1 MKKLKLLTSSVLF
14 SLLTI
19 SALAQV
25 TVKGTVVD
33 SKSNEPLIGAAVTI
47 EGTTVGISTNLD
59 GTFELTADEGTKTL
73 LFSYIGYDALKKEV
87 NLSGSTVD
95 LGTVGL
101 VSNVVGLEEV
111 MIVSSIAKDRETPV
125 SISTI
130 DPIVIQEKLGTQEF
144 PEILKTTPSIYTSK
158 EGGGFGDAST
168 YVRGFDSNNVG
179 VLINGIPVNGMENGK
194 VYWSN
199 WAGLS
204 DVAQTI
210 QVQRGLGASKLGLS
224 SVGGTINIIT
234 KSTDAKKGGVIKS
247 TVGHDGRRKNVFVVS
262 TGLMD
267 NGWAVTLRGT
277 MDKGDG
283 YVKGTNHEGYSYFMN
298 VAKRIND
305 DHRLSFMVFGAP
317 QWHNQRGN
325 KHTIQ
330 QYREHKDEIKYNSD
344 YGIRE
349 GKIYGGA
356 YGYNYYHKPV
366 MQLNHYWNVNEESL
380 LATSL
385 YASFGVGGGRRVD
398 GSQRGWLSYDRYTGK
413 PSGNIMLTGAG
424 LLDFDRVE
432 RENAKYL
439 VKGSQA
445 VISNSVN
452 NHDWYGIL
460 STLSTT
466 WNVFKVTAGFDGR
479 YYKGYHYKE
488 IDDLL
493 GGNFFLDN
501 SDKNREATTKLKEGD
516 KFSYYN
522 IGEVA
527 YAGLFGQLEY
537 VSDFYSGFLSVAV
550 SNKSYRRVDYFNY
563 KPGEQKSDWQNF
575 LPWSIKAGFN
585 YNINDYHNV
594 FVNGG
599 YVQRTPYFNSV
610 FLNYKNEIN
619 NDVTYEKIITT
630 EIGYGFKSK
639 HFNAKATLY
648 RTNWRDRGLV
658 RRLAGQSFNITG
670 LNQLHQGIEVEATY
684 KPFSKLMVKGMLSV
698 GDWRYQDDVKFRAF
712 DDNQNLEGEFNAYI
726 KDVHVGNSAQTTAAL
741 IVNYEVL
748 PKLRV
753 GLDYVY
759 YANNY
764 SQFNPANRG
773 SVADKGVDAWKLP
786 NVGIVDMNFNYK
798 FKVGKLNASIFGNVN
813 NLLDTE
819 YVSKADDGRAHDA
832 KSALVYYGF
841 GRTWS
846 TGIRIKF

>member
-59 GTFELTADEGTKTL
+59 GTFELTAEEGTKTL
-73 LFSYIGYDALKKEV
+73 VFSYIGYDPLKKEV
-87 NLSGSTVD
+87 KLSGSTVD

-101 VSNVVGLEEV
+101 ASNVVGLEEV

-130 DPIVIQEKLGTQEF
+130 DPLIIQEKLGTQEF

-179 VLINGIPVNGMENGK
+179 VLINGIPVNDMENGK

-234 KSTDAKKGGVIKS
+234 KSTDAKKGGIFKT
-247 TVGHDGRRKNVFVVS
+247 TVGNDGRRKSVFVAS

-267 NGWAVTLRGT
+267 NGWAVTVRGT

-317 QWHNQRGN
+317 QWHNQRGRQMLISEYKNSKDGIKHN
-325 KHTIQ
+325 K
-330 QYREHKDEIKYNSD
+330 Y

-349 GKIYGGA
+349 GKVYGGA

-366 MQLNHYWNVNEESL
+366 MQLNHYWNLNEESL
-380 LATSL
+380 LSTSV
-385 YASFGVGGGRRVD
+385 YGSFGRGGGRRTSGD
-398 GSQRGWLSYDRYTGK
+398 GIGY
-413 PSGNIMLTGAG
+413 GADG
-424 LLDFDRVE
+424 LLDFDSTI
-432 RENAKYL
+432 
-439 VKGSQA
+439 KGNSESPITGSNT
-445 VISNSVN
+445 VIANSVN
-452 NHDWYGIL
+452 SHDWYGVL
-460 STLSTT
+460 STLTT
-466 WNVFKVTAGFDGR
+466 NWNVFKVTAGVDGR
-479 YYKGYHYKE
+479 YYKGFHYRE

-493 GGNFFLDN
+493 GGKFFLDSSN
-501 SDKNREATTKLKEGD
+501 KNRDANAKLGVDD
-516 KFSYYN
+516 KISYYN
-522 IGEVA
+522 VGEVL
-527 YAGLFGQLEY
+527 YTGVFGQLEY
-537 VSDFYSGFLSVAV
+537 VSEIYSGFLSAAI

-563 KPGEQKSDWQNF
+563 TPENQKSEWQNF
-575 LPWSIKAGFN
+575 LPWSIKGGFN
-585 YNINDYHNV
+585 YNLNDYHNV
-594 FVNGG
+594 FINAG
-599 YVQRTPYFNSV
+599 YVQRTPFFGNV
-610 FLNYKNEIN
+610 FLNYTNEIN
-619 NDVTYEKIITT
+619 EKVRYEKIITT
-630 EIGYGFKSK
+630 ELGYGYKSK
-639 HFNAKATLY
+639 HFEAKATIY

-658 RRLAGQSFNITG
+658 RSLAGEVANIAG
-670 LNQLHQGIEVEATY
+670 LNQLHQGLEIETTY
-684 KPFSKLMVKGMLSV
+684 KPISKLTIKGMLSI
-698 GDWRYQDDVKFRAF
+698 GDWKYQDDVKFQLF
-712 DDNQNLEGEFNAYI
+712 DDEQNLLGEFNAYI
-726 KDVHVGNSAQTTAAL
+726 KDVHVGNSAQNSAAVV
-741 IVNYEVL
+741 VNYEVL
-748 PKLRV
+748 PKLRI

-759 YANNY
+759 HSNHYAD
-764 SQFNPANRG
+764 FDPTNRG
-773 SVADKGVDAWKLP
+773 NIADKGVDAWKIP
-786 NVGIVDMNFNYK
+786 DVGIVDMNFNYK
-798 FKVGKLNASIFGNVN
+798 FKLGKLNASIYGNVN
-813 NLLDTE
+813 NVLDTE
-819 YVSKADDGRAHDA
+819 YVSKARDGKEHNANT
-832 KSALVYYGF
+832 ALVYYGF

-846 TGIRIKF
+846 TGLRIKF